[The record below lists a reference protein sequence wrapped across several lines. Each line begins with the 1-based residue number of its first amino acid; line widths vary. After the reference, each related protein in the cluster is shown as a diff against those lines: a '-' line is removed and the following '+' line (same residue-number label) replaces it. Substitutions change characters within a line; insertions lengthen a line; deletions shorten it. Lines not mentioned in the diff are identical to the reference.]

1 MQSRR
6 FNSNNS
12 YLNFSS
18 HQKFSTIDDFND
30 YVKAVYTVVT
40 DDRFKPQVFLLP
52 KDGVSSQQIKDFI
65 GDVFGRLVNVD
76 VKAEGILLAADIH
89 RSWTWEGDGWG
100 DIDSTF
106 FDLVVEAFL
115 IRGKLTHNS
124 DKPNKH
130 NKGD

>member
-1 MQSRR
+1 MQNKR
-6 FNSNNS
+6 FNGEND
-12 YLNFSS
+12 YLKFSS
-18 HQKFSTIDDFND
+18 HQKFSTIGDFND

-65 GDVFGRLVNVD
+65 SDVFGRLVSVG

-115 IRGKLTHNS
+115 IRGKLSCNYN
-124 DKPNKH
+124 KPS
-130 NKGD
+130 KGD